1 MTVEPRRC
9 HVHVIDD
16 APTILDLMRELLEEE
31 GLQVSTRC
39 GAPSDLSEIKALKP
53 SLIILDCLRPGQA
66 AGWSLL
72 QTLKLDRD
80 TCAIPIVLCTAAAR
94 RVKALECDLAALN
107 VAVVLK
113 PFDINELVA
122 VITESLRSC
131 AETSSTLS
139 GRMRASPES
148 RPQVQA
154 VPPMFTDRSPRFT
167 ATATLRS

>member
-1 MTVEPRRC
+1 MTVEPRRW

-16 APTILDLMRELLEEE
+16 APAILDLMREVLEEE
-31 GLQVSTRC
+31 GFQFSTRR
-39 GAPSDLSEIKALKP
+39 GPPSDQSEIKALQP

-80 TCAIPIVLCTAAAR
+80 TSAIPIVLCTAAAR
-94 RVKALECDLAALN
+94 QIKALEGNLATMN

-113 PFDINELVA
+113 PFDINELIA
-122 VITESLRSC
+122 VIMESLRSR
-131 AETSSTLS
+131 AEASTALS
-139 GRMRASPES
+139 GRLRGSPES
-148 RPQVQA
+148 RPQVHA
-154 VPPMFTDRSPRFT
+154 MPPMFTSRSPRFT